1 MKKVL
6 NIVSVGLL
14 SLAFASCSLNGVENI
29 TEQSTTNFPVT
40 ADDANSLLAGVYEN
54 LYDYPQLSD
63 FLQS

>member
-29 TEQSTTNFPVT
+29 TEQSTANFPV
-40 ADDANSLLAGVYEN
+40 LLMMQMHYWQV
-54 LYDYPQLSD
+54 
-63 FLQS
+63 FMKI